1 MESNSNQDAPN
12 VEVLLK
18 QYEQAWRLIE
28 HLDSSYIQI
37 SLLYIALIGA
47 YIGVFDRIQGDPI
60 LISFCL
66 ALIGSSIIGAI
77 WRVRKVVDQQFR
89 IISAIQEEV
98 TAMKKRQ
105 EIKGIGK
112 IRTSTYLMVVIVI
125 MTALAIVLTLTK

>member
-1 MESNSNQDAPN
+1 MESNNNQSAPN

-47 YIGVFDRIQGDPI
+47 YIGVFDRIKGDPI

-77 WRVRKVVDQQFR
+77 WRVRKVVDQQFS
-89 IISAIQEEV
+89 IISAIQEV